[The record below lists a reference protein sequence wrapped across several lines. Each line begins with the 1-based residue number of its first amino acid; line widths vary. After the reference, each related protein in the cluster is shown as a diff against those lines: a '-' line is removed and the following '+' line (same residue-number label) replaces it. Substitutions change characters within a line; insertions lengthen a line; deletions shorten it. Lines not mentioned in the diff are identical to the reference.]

1 MLGRRV
7 LFHGA
12 EGGKSVKSARKTR
25 TSVAES
31 TIRGSGGAT
40 TPELEPNALVA
51 GGEAPANGERAPPRS
66 TVADDGAQG
75 FVQEIRFLGRLLGEV
90 IRHHE
95 GEAIYLLIEEIRR
108 LSVACRGH
116 RDLAAGRRLGG
127 ILKRLSGDE
136 TVVVMRAFSYFSHLV
151 NIAED
156 HQLLRNWAR
165 ETSLGRPPAGTFK
178 ATFAKLEAAGV
189 SRQEV
194 LQVLQT
200 ACISPVLTA
209 HPTEVRRQSIMQA
222 ERRISTLLW
231 ARQTLEDG
239 EALEENRREMLGCMT
254 QLWLTRMLRTA
265 GLTVAD
271 EVENAL
277 SFYPLTFL
285 EHIPRLYRSLEERLQ
300 AGRLAPFFRMG
311 HWVGGDRDGNP
322 NVGAA
327 TLAGALRRQCELIL
341 RHYLSEVHWLG
352 SEFSIADGLAPS
364 SAELRALARAA
375 QDHNPHREDE
385 YYRRALIGVYARLAA
400 TLQTLTG
407 AEALRHAVAPSRP
420 YAQASEFRDD
430 LRVVARSLEG
440 HAGEA
445 MAFGRLARL
454 ERAAEVFGFHLA
466 TIDLRQSSDRHE
478 VAIAELLRIARVCPD
493 YLGCNEQQRRA
504 LLIGQLHDPRAL
516 RLATHTY
523 SASCLAELSVFDE
536 ARRSQ
541 GLFGGAAIRH
551 YVISHTEE
559 VSDLLEVLVLQKEA
573 GLFHGVLGEEGT
585 HADLIVSPLFETI
598 ADLRAAARIMRELYA
613 IPGIV
618 ALIRT
623 SGGEQDIMLGYSDS
637 NKDGSFFTSN
647 WELYRAEL
655 ALVEWFRPFRETQG
669 MVLRLFHG
677 RGGTVGRGGGPSYR
691 AILAQPPG
699 TVNGQLRL
707 TEQGEVIASKYS
719 NPQVGR
725 YHLEA
730 LVSATVEASLIQA
743 SEQVPE
749 AFMNAAGQLSDLSFA
764 AYRKLVYDTPGFAE
778 FFFAATPLREIAEL
792 KIGSRPPM
800 RPRGEGQR
808 WSIDGLRAIPW
819 GFSWGQC
826 RVGLPGWAGFG
837 SAVEAFLA
845 DPDAREGLALL
856 RRMHAEWP
864 FFRTL
869 MSNMDM
875 VLTKSD
881 PTLAERYV
889 DLVEDRRLGRRI
901 YRKIQAEWQR
911 AQSALERITGS
922 AERLASEPELRR
934 SIEYRFPY
942 LDPLNHLQVELL
954 RRYRAR
960 ASDDDPEIG
969 RVRTAI
975 QISINGIAA
984 GLRNSG

>member
-1 MLGRRV
+1 MRSEPRASKRESAPTPSAAGSASGVGTL
-7 LFHGA
+7 HGDEA
-12 EGGKSVKSARKTR
+12 TGGF
-25 TSVAES
+25 
-31 TIRGSGGAT
+31 
-40 TPELEPNALVA
+40 LQ
-51 GGEAPANGERAPPRS
+51 
-66 TVADDGAQG
+66 D
-75 FVQEIRFLGRLLGEV
+75 IRFLGRLLGEV
-90 IRHHE
+90 ILRHE
-95 GEAIYLLIEEIRR
+95 GEAMFALIEEIRK
-108 LSVACRGH
+108 LSVAYRSH
-116 RDLAAGRRLGG
+116 QDLDSGRQLDL
-127 ILKRLSGDE
+127 ILKRLSGDQ
-136 TVVVMRAFSYFSHLV
+136 TVVVIRAFSYFSHLV

-156 HQLLRNWAR
+156 HQQLRNWAR
-165 ETSLGRPPAGTFK
+165 ETALGRPPAGSFE
-178 ATFAKLEAAGV
+178 ASFRKLDAAGV
-189 SRQEV
+189 ERSEV
-194 LQVLQT
+194 FTLLQGAL
-200 ACISPVLTA
+200 ISPVLTA

-222 ERRISTLLW
+222 ERRISALLW
-231 ARQTLEDG
+231 ARQAIENP
-239 EALEENRREMLGCMT
+239 EALEENRRQLLACMT
-254 QLWLTRMLRTA
+254 QLWLTRMLRTS

-285 EHIPRLYRSLEERLQ
+285 EHIPRLYSNLEERLGS
-300 AGRLAPFFRMG
+300 GRLAPFFRMG

-327 TLAGALRRQCELIL
+327 SLAEALRRQCEVIL

-352 SEFSIADGLAPS
+352 SEFSMADALAPS
-364 SAELRALARAA
+364 SPELRALADAS
-375 QDHNPHREDE
+375 QDHNPHRSDE

-400 TLQTLTG
+400 TLTKLTG
-407 AEALRHAVAPSRP
+407 AEALRHAVAPSTP
-420 YAQASEFRDD
+420 YATAADFRND
-430 LRVVARSLEG
+430 LSIVSRSLEG
-440 HAGEA
+440 HGGEA
-445 MAFGRLARL
+445 MAYGRLMHL

-466 TIDLRQSSDRHE
+466 TVDLRQSSDRHE
-478 VAIAELLRIARVCPD
+478 LAIAELLRYARVCAD
-493 YLGCNEQQRRA
+493 YLGCAESERCA
-504 LLIGQLHDPRAL
+504 LLLGQLRDPRAL
-516 RLATHTY
+516 RLRADPY
-523 SASCLAELSVFDE
+523 SAACRAELAVFDE
-536 ARRSQ
+536 ARRLRMHYGES
-541 GLFGGAAIRH
+541 AIRH

-559 VSDLLEVLVLQKEA
+559 LSDLLEVLLLQKEA
-573 GLFHGVLGEEGT
+573 GMFHGVLGEEG
-585 HADLIVSPLFETI
+585 ARVELIVSPLFETI
-598 ADLRAAARIMRELYA
+598 ADLRAAERIMREFYTL
-613 IPGIV
+613 PGIV
-618 ALIRT
+618 ALIRA

-655 ALVEWFRPFRETQG
+655 ALVEWFRSYRASDAL
-669 MVLRLFHG
+669 VLRLFHG

-707 TEQGEVIASKYS
+707 TEQGEVIASKYA

-730 LVSATVEASLIQA
+730 LVSATIEASLMQ
-743 SEQVPE
+743 STEPVPE
-749 AFMNAAGQLSDLSFA
+749 VFMRAADSLSDLSYA
-764 AYRKLVYDTPGFAE
+764 AYRKLVTETPGFAT

-800 RPRGEGQR
+800 RPRGDGQS
-808 WSIDGLRAIPW
+808 WSIESLRAIPW

-845 DPDAREGLALL
+845 GEGGGQGLALL
-856 RRMHAEWP
+856 RSMYAEWP

-869 MSNMDM
+869 LSNMDM

-881 PTLAERYV
+881 PALAERYV
-889 DLVEDRRLGRRI
+889 DLVEDRDLGHRI
-901 YRKIQAEWQR
+901 YQKILAEWQS
-911 AQSALERITGS
+911 AQRALERITGS
-922 AERLASEPELRR
+922 AERLVAEPELRR

-960 ASDDDPEIG
+960 QVEDDPEMD